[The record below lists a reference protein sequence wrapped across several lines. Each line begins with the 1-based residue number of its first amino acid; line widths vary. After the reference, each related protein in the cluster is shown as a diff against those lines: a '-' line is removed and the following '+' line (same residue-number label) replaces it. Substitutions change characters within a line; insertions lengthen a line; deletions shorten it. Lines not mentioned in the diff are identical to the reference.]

1 VIARS
6 EPPWDDVG
14 LGPVWPEAGRLF
26 MDSEDKTLPE
36 RRQSPTRPIGP
47 YMFRGRRMKSWREG
61 DVNYYVDRYGPK
73 LFAIICAI
81 LLMGV
86 LDAYLTIR
94 ILHLGGSELN
104 ALMRWLLD
112 HKPGLA
118 ITLKYLILA
127 ASVTILVI
135 HKNFVVFR
143 GLKIRTVLYAV
154 FVLYGILVSYEAY
167 VVVTCVRIAG
177 PSI

>member
-1 VIARS
+1 
-6 EPPWDDVG
+6 
-14 LGPVWPEAGRLF
+14 

-36 RRQSPTRPIGP
+36 RRQSPTKPISR
-47 YMFRGRRMKSWREG
+47 YMINGRRMRSWRDD

-73 LFAIICAI
+73 LFALISAV

-112 HKPGLA
+112 HHPELA
-118 ITLKYLILA
+118 ITLKYLVLA
-127 ASVTILVI
+127 ASIVILVI
-135 HKNFVVFR
+135 HKNFVVFGR
-143 GLKIRTVLYAV
+143 LKIRSVLLAV
-154 FVLYGILVSYEAY
+154 FILYGILITYEAY
-167 VVVTCVRIAG
+167 VVLTCTRIVG
-177 PSI
+177 PPI

>member
-1 VIARS
+1 
-6 EPPWDDVG
+6 
-14 LGPVWPEAGRLF
+14 

-36 RRQSPTRPIGP
+36 RRQSPTKPISR
-47 YMFRGRRMKSWREG
+47 YMLNGRRMRSWRED

-73 LFAIICAI
+73 LFALISAV

-112 HKPGLA
+112 HHPELA
-118 ITLKYLILA
+118 ITLKYLVLA
-127 ASVTILVI
+127 ASIVILVI
-135 HKNFVVFR
+135 HKNFVVFGR
-143 GLKIRTVLYAV
+143 LKIRSVLLAV
-154 FVLYGILVSYEAY
+154 FILYGILITYEAY
-167 VVVTCVRIAG
+167 VVLTCTRIVG
-177 PSI
+177 PPI

>member
-1 VIARS
+1 
-6 EPPWDDVG
+6 
-14 LGPVWPEAGRLF
+14 

-36 RRQSPTRPIGP
+36 RRRSPTKPISR
-47 YMFRGRRMKSWREG
+47 YMVKGRRMRSWRED

-73 LFAIICAI
+73 LFALISAV

-112 HKPGLA
+112 HHPELA
-118 ITLKYLILA
+118 ITLKYLVLA
-127 ASVTILVI
+127 ASIVILVI
-135 HKNFVVFR
+135 HKNFVVFGR
-143 GLKIRTVLYAV
+143 LKIRSVLLAV
-154 FVLYGILVSYEAY
+154 FILYGILITYEAY
-167 VVVTCVRIAG
+167 VVLTCTRIVG
-177 PSI
+177 PPI